1 MSSYSL
7 YCQAGWDIIHSLH
20 PSRSFIQ
27 ASGTQGLGRLRSKFP
42 SPRRIVYLQRWL
54 EIHCLNSLSETTPKL
69 RFLTRIWE
77 IISVATLVIMIH
89 VESIKL
95 HSGLSILVEFEDF
108 VTLQCIGDTEVLYV
122 ESLTFLVTLMFMH
135 GKSTKQKK
143 LSWLVFELTFR
154 ILIK

>member
-1 MSSYSL
+1 M
-7 YCQAGWDIIHSLH
+7 
-20 PSRSFIQ
+20 
-27 ASGTQGLGRLRSKFP
+27 
-42 SPRRIVYLQRWL
+42 
-54 EIHCLNSLSETTPKL
+54 
-69 RFLTRIWE
+69 
-77 IISVATLVIMIH
+77 ATLVIMIH